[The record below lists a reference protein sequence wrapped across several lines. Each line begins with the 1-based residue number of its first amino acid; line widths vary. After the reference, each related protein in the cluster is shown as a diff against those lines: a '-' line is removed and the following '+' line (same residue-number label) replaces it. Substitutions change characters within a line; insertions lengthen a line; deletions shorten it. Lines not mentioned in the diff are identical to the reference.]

1 MSHVRSTA
9 LKRTLT
15 TSSLVAVMFF
25 SVSGGAYSI
34 EGLVQATG
42 PGLAL
47 AMLIAL
53 PLVYSL
59 PETLIVGELA
69 SMLPEEGGYY
79 RWVRRAFGEAW
90 GFQNGWTTWLYS
102 LVDMALYPVLFN
114 LYLKWFFPGLN
125 DRLLW
130 IVSLALIWGC
140 TAINL
145 RGALRV
151 GRVSLWA
158 GGFIIAGFVALGA
171 IALPQW
177 SHTPWQ
183 PFTTPTGSL
192 GSGLAVGLSTAL
204 WNFIG
209 WDNASTVQGEVIDPS
224 RTYPRALSI
233 ALPLVAIT
241 YLIPVVPAL
250 AATDWTTWAEGS
262 WPHIAESL
270 GGRSGT
276 IVAWWLAIGGMVG
289 AAGLFNALL
298 LSYSRL
304 PLALAGDGLLPRWMA
319 GTDKN
324 GTPRN
329 AILIAAVCYSVFTLL
344 PFSSLIV
351 ADVLL
356 YSTALLME
364 LVSLVQLR
372 RKEPELRGAFRIPI
386 GTTGVAILSVMPATV
401 LVGVVVLAYVE
412 GEVAL
417 GSLIGAGT
425 AMLVGPLVY
434 RICRPRALPANDDR

>member
-1 MSHVRSTA
+1 VSTVGSTA

-34 EGLVQATG
+34 EGLVEATG

-53 PLVYSL
+53 PLCYSL

-79 RWVRRAFGEAW
+79 RWVTRAFGQAW

-114 LYLKWFFPGLN
+114 LYLKWFFPGLS

-130 IVSLALIWGC
+130 LVSLALIWGC
-140 TAINL
+140 TAVNL
-145 RGALRV
+145 RGAFSV
-151 GRVSLWA
+151 GRVSEWA
-158 GGFIIAGFVALGA
+158 GAFIILGFIALGV
-171 IALPQW
+171 IALPHW
-177 SHTPWQ
+177 SHSPWI
-183 PFTTPTGSL
+183 PFTKPEGSI
-192 GSGLAVGLSTAL
+192 SAGLAVGLSTAL

-209 WDNASTVQGEVIDPS
+209 WDNASTVQGEVVDPS
-224 RTYPRALSI
+224 RTYPRALAI

-250 AATDWTTWAEGS
+250 AATDWSTWKEGS
-262 WPHIAESL
+262 WPHIAQAM
-270 GGRSGT
+270 GGTSGT
-276 IVAWWLAIGGMVG
+276 VVAWWLALGGMLG

-304 PLALAGDGLLPRWMA
+304 PLALAGDGLLPA
-319 GTDKN
+319 FIGATDER

-329 AILIAAVCYSVFTLL
+329 AILVAAVCYSVFTLL
-344 PFSSLIV
+344 PFGSLIV

-356 YSTALLME
+356 YSSALLME
-364 LVSLVQLR
+364 LASLVQLR
-372 RKEPELRGAFRIPI
+372 RNEPALRGAFRIPL
-386 GTTGVAILSVMPATV
+386 GTGGVALLAVMPAVV
-401 LVGVVVLAYVE
+401 LVMVVVLSYVD

-417 GSLIGAGT
+417 PSLLSAAGAM
-425 AMLVGPLVY
+425 AVGPLVY
-434 RICRPRALPANDDR
+434 RFCRPKST